1 MSITVVTAPTFEPI
15 GLEQARDQ
23 VRSDKDLADEAA
35 ELSNMIATARIQV
48 ENFTR
53 RALLTQTLDVF
64 RDSFPGLNGVVEIP
78 RPPTQSVT
86 SVKYLDEAG
95 TEQTLSASLYV
106 VDVASQPARIIPA
119 DGETWPITQVMVNAV
134 TVRVVAG
141 YGDGVADIPAPI
153 IAAMLLAIT
162 DLYDQRGSIIV
173 GVTAIEVPQTVKTL
187 LYHYRTYIPE
197 SWS

>member
-1 MSITVVTAPTFEPI
+1 MSITVVTPPTIEPI

-35 ELSNMIATARIQV
+35 ELSNMIAAARASV

-53 RALLTQTLDVF
+53 RSLLTQTLDVF
-64 RDSFPGLNGVVEIP
+64 RDSFPGETGVIEIP

-106 VDVASQPARIIPA
+106 VDVESEPARIVPA
-119 DGETWPITQVMVNAV
+119 DGETWPTTQVMVNAV

-141 YGDGVADIPAPI
+141 YGNGVADIPAPI
-153 IAAMLLAIT
+153 IQAMLLAIT
-162 DLYDQRGSIIV
+162 DYYDHRGSIVI
-173 GVTAIEVPQTVKTL
+173 GATSSTLPQTSETL
-187 LYHYRTYIPE
+187 LGHYRTWIRE
-197 SWS
+197 VWS